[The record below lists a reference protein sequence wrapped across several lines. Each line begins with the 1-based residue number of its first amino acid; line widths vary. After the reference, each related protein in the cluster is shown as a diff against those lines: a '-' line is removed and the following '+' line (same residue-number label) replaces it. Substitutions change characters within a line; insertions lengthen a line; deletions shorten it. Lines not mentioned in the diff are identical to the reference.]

1 MCRKVAMSKGEVEIW
16 GDGEQTRSFLYID
29 DCVKATLEFC
39 NSKFQGPVNIGS
51 EEMVTINQLVDY
63 ACEVEKKQVIKKH
76 IDGPLGVRGRNS
88 NNKLFKQKVNLAEY
102 DRPLKE
108 GVALTYSWIKSQ
120 LNNS

>member
-1 MCRKVAMSKGEVEIW
+1 
-16 GDGEQTRSFLYID
+16 
-29 DCVKATLEFC
+29 
-39 NSKFQGPVNIGS
+39 
-51 EEMVTINQLVDY
+51 MVTINQLVDY
-63 ACEVEKKQVIKKH
+63 ACEIEKKQIIKKH